1 MKFKLSKIFKSLE
14 DNSELID
21 EAMEKYKEK
30 HNLEYEELQPLI
42 EDKKS
47 DFYKYL
53 KEYIDKKAKEQKEQE
68 KEDKTTKTTNFLEAI
83 GGGDDPYDTSVLEKV
98 YKKYGSYIDKFNDK
112 KKLPVKAK
120 QDEINNYFDKKKQE
134 KEQSDDTEDNEGNK
148 KSTLDKVKGAL
159 ETAGGAVISGAKAAG
174 KAIGKGAGAVGSAVS
189 TGVGNLSK
197 KLSHKN
203 RFAEMEAKYDK
214 FVKAHNNFLS
224 ERGTDPIQKVF
235 EYNPDQEDVY
245 NKNAWLEEAAPLD
258 LNNKTEIQKY
268 QELANKILNYYKKD
282 GNTESKYRA
291 NINGNI
297 DYYQKTTD
305 QAGKAKAIESIEQS
319 LDNLFLQFGKVHKW
333 FLEDGVGDKVENV
346 TESNGNETEEQNEDN
361 PKKGKLSKAK
371 KVAGEVGSAVVEK
384 GKAAGRGAK
393 VLGNALLDK
402 ASGLKRTVGKKLKRK
417 KSAQQE
423 ATPEASAPEASTNAV
438 TTQELAI
445 RKELTEEDV
454 AKQLV
459 KVVNRYNEFLE
470 NYKKFAKKNK
480 HSLKEIVK
488 SVFPDKNDQYHWD
501 KRVVDQH
508 EEFKI
513 DKSEL
518 DDKEKIAEKWKKL
531 SNRLVS
537 YVPVSNTFKYIQIF
551 DGINRRVSTTEDF
564 KTLMNEYNLPAKK
577 ILRYMEAVLARLN
590 STASE
595 GIVGRTLK
603 AMTKG
608 DEESQEQKPRNL
620 EEAFIIREETDDE
633 GKKELVYTNNSQ
645 VSKAFE
651 KAAKYF
657 KNNKGDEKYGM
668 NENQELVGY
677 FSGIKGFKSAISS
690 ALKSTSLGAWSLYR
704 KDAND
709 KKVDTSST
717 RHSAMGVILISMAY
731 LPGGSESILNA
742 CDGLKQGG
750 LKGTGNDFIGYASK
764 VRKEIKKLAL
774 EGATGDKLVN
784 KLKISNAKTSLEGL
798 IDINA
803 LKQIMSK
810 FGKLAKLKRKAVNE
824 KEKAGK
830 KIDGLKTAY
839 HEDGVKGVLKK
850 INPFSKSKNKKG
862 SKSDE

>member
-1 MKFKLSKIFKSLE
+1 MG
-14 DNSELID
+14 D
-21 EAMEKYKEK
+21 ER
-30 HNLEYEELQPLI
+30 LQPLI
-42 EDKKS
+42 EDQNS
-47 DFYKYL
+47 D
-53 KEYIDKKAKEQKEQE
+53 EKAKE
-68 KEDKTTKTTNFLEAI
+68 AA
-83 GGGDDPYDTSVLEKV
+83 GG
-98 YKKYGSYIDKFNDK
+98 
-112 KKLPVKAK
+112 
-120 QDEINNYFDKKKQE
+120 EINKKANDRFE
-134 KEQSDDTEDNEGNK
+134 VM
-148 KSTLDKVKGAL
+148 KS
-159 ETAGGAVISGAKAAG
+159 
-174 KAIGKGAGAVGSAVS
+174 
-189 TGVGNLSK
+189 
-197 KLSHKN
+197 
-203 RFAEMEAKYDK
+203 KYDE

-224 ERGTDPIQKVF
+224 EHGTDPIQKVF

-245 NKNAWLEEAAPLD
+245 NKNAWLEKAAPLD

-268 QELANKILNYYKKD
+268 QELANKILNYYGGD
-282 GNTESKYRA
+282 TESKYRA

-297 DYYQKTTD
+297 DYYQKTTN
-305 QAGKAKAIESIEQS
+305 QEGKAKAIESIRQS
-319 LDNLFLQFGKVHKW
+319 LNNLFSQFGKVHKW
-333 FLEDGVGDKVENV
+333 FLEDGVADKAENVTESNENEAEEQKDGVGDKVENV
-346 TESNGNETEEQNEDN
+346 TESNENETEEQNEDN
-361 PKKGKLSKAK
+361 PKKGALHKAK
-371 KVAGEVGSAVVEK
+371 RVAGEVGSAVVEK

-402 ASGLKRTVGKKLKRK
+402 ASGLKRAVSKKIKRK

-423 ATPEASAPEASTNAV
+423 ATPEASAPEAATNAV
-438 TTQELAI
+438 TTQEEAANLDD
-445 RKELTEEDV
+445 LSGS

-480 HSLKEIVK
+480 NSLEEIVK
-488 SVFPDKNDQYHWD
+488 SVFPDEIDQYHLD
-501 KRVVDQH
+501 KIVVDQH
-508 EEFKI
+508 KEFKI

-531 SNRLVS
+531 SDRLVS
-537 YVPVSNTFKYIQIF
+537 YVPVSNTFEYIQIF

-564 KTLMNEYNLPAKK
+564 KTLMNEYNLLAKK
-577 ILRYMEAVLARLN
+577 ILHYMEGVLARLN

-620 EEAFIIREETDDE
+620 ENDLTIRKDENGKFIDPAPEEVDTGDIFTAF
-633 GKKELVYTNNSQ
+633 K
-645 VSKAFE
+645 

-657 KNNKGDEKYGM
+657 KEGSECDITKI
-668 NENQELVGY
+668 QELVGY
-677 FSGIKGFKSAISS
+677 FSGIKGFKSAIGS
-690 ALKSTSLGAWSLYR
+690 ALNDSHNVSWGPTNFGRNENGPIGNYNEKKRRLY
-704 KDAND
+704 
-709 KKVDTSST
+709 
-717 RHSAMGVILISMAY
+717 AMGVILISMAY

-750 LKGTGNDFIGYASK
+750 LKGTGNDFIGHASK

-784 KLKISNAKTSLEGL
+784 KLKSSNAKTSLEGL

>member
-1 MKFKLSKIFKSLE
+1 MGFTLS
-14 DNSELID
+14 NSD
-21 EAMEKYKEK
+21 E
-30 HNLEYEELQPLI
+30 
-42 EDKKS
+42 
-47 DFYKYL
+47 
-53 KEYIDKKAKEQKEQE
+53 KAKE
-68 KEDKTTKTTNFLEAI
+68 AA
-83 GGGDDPYDTSVLEKV
+83 GG
-98 YKKYGSYIDKFNDK
+98 
-112 KKLPVKAK
+112 
-120 QDEINNYFDKKKQE
+120 EINKKANDRFE
-134 KEQSDDTEDNEGNK
+134 VM
-148 KSTLDKVKGAL
+148 KS
-159 ETAGGAVISGAKAAG
+159 
-174 KAIGKGAGAVGSAVS
+174 
-189 TGVGNLSK
+189 
-197 KLSHKN
+197 
-203 RFAEMEAKYDK
+203 KYDE

-268 QELANKILNYYKKD
+268 QELANKILNYYGGD
-282 GNTESKYRA
+282 TESKYRA

-319 LDNLFLQFGKVHKW
+319 LNNLFLQFGKVHKW

-423 ATPEASAPEASTNAV
+423 ATPEASAPEAATNAV
-438 TTQELAI
+438 TTQEEAANLDD
-445 RKELTEEDV
+445 LSGS

-480 HSLKEIVK
+480 HSLKEMVK
-488 SVFPDKNDQYHWD
+488 NVLPNDSENKNWCNKGNYDEIKFEGLNSIGNLQVAWD
-501 KRVVDQH
+501 NFMKNNLLGWLSEARRS
-508 EEFKI
+508 EFETSFTGISKALGGQGLT
-513 DKSEL
+513 DN
-518 DDKEKIAEKWKKL
+518 KKL
-531 SNRLVS
+531 EAMKG
-537 YVPVSNTFKYIQIF
+537 Y
-551 DGINRRVSTTEDF
+551 
-564 KTLMNEYNLPAKK
+564 NELAKK
-577 ILRYMEAVLARLN
+577 ILRYMQAVLARLN

-651 KAAKYF
+651 NAAKYF
-657 KNNKGDEKYGM
+657 KEGSECDITK
-668 NENQELVGY
+668 NQELVGY

-704 KDAND
+704 KNAAGE
-709 KKVDTSST
+709 KVKISSS

-742 CDGLKQGG
+742 CDGLKIGG
-750 LKGTGNDFIGYASK
+750 IKATGGDDVITNASK

-774 EGATGDKLVN
+774 KGATGDKLVN
-784 KLKISNAKTSLEGL
+784 KLKSSNAKTSLECL

-810 FGKLAKLKRKAVNE
+810 FGKLGKFSRTKIGGVVSKAASKVKKKAVKA
-824 KEKAGK
+824 KEYAQDK
-830 KIDGLKTAY
+830 KY
-839 HEDGVKGVLKK
+839 ELKK
-850 INPFSKSKNKKG
+850 KYKKG
-862 SKSDE
+862 GIKRVLGLNKEDSD

>member
-1 MKFKLSKIFKSLE
+1 MGFTLS
-14 DNSELID
+14 NSD
-21 EAMEKYKEK
+21 E
-30 HNLEYEELQPLI
+30 
-42 EDKKS
+42 
-47 DFYKYL
+47 
-53 KEYIDKKAKEQKEQE
+53 KAKE
-68 KEDKTTKTTNFLEAI
+68 AA
-83 GGGDDPYDTSVLEKV
+83 GG
-98 YKKYGSYIDKFNDK
+98 
-112 KKLPVKAK
+112 
-120 QDEINNYFDKKKQE
+120 EINKKANDRFE
-134 KEQSDDTEDNEGNK
+134 VM
-148 KSTLDKVKGAL
+148 KS
-159 ETAGGAVISGAKAAG
+159 
-174 KAIGKGAGAVGSAVS
+174 
-189 TGVGNLSK
+189 
-197 KLSHKN
+197 
-203 RFAEMEAKYDK
+203 KYDE

-268 QELANKILNYYKKD
+268 QELANKILNYYGGD
-282 GNTESKYRA
+282 TESKYRA

-319 LDNLFLQFGKVHKW
+319 LNNLFLQFGKVHKW
-333 FLEDGVGDKVENV
+333 FLKDGVADKAENV
-346 TESNGNETEEQNEDN
+346 TESNENEAEEQKE
-361 PKKGKLSKAK
+361 GKLSKAK
-371 KVAGEVGSAVVEK
+371 KVAGEVRSAVVEK

-438 TTQELAI
+438 TTQEVAI

-480 HSLKEIVK
+480 NSLEEIVK

-564 KTLMNEYNLPAKK
+564 ETLMNEYNLPAKK

-603 AMTKG
+603 AMTKD

-620 EEAFIIREETDDE
+620 EEAFIIGEETDDE

-704 KDAND
+704 KDAD
-709 KKVDTSST
+709 GEKAETSSS
-717 RHSAMGVILISMAY
+717 RYSAMGVILISMAY

-742 CDGLKQGG
+742 CDGLKIGG
-750 LKGTGNDFIGYASK
+750 IKATGGDDVITNASK

-774 EGATGDKLVN
+774 KGATGDKLVN
-784 KLKISNAKTSLEGL
+784 KLKISNAKTSLECL

-810 FGKLAKLKRKAVNE
+810 FGKLGKFSRTKIGGVVSKAASKVKKKAVKA
-824 KEKAGK
+824 KEYAQDK
-830 KIDGLKTAY
+830 KY
-839 HEDGVKGVLKK
+839 ELKK
-850 INPFSKSKNKKG
+850 KYKKG
-862 SKSDE
+862 GIKRVLGLNKEDSD